1 MDLEAKYEE
10 CNSRKT
16 KTFPCNNCDETFR
29 RKKDIQKHR
38 EIHYNVGVIQ
48 CQQCDKTFD
57 QEWKIKAH
65 IKIHK
70 SYSCNQC
77 GKTFNFENLLQIH
90 NKVDHEGVK
99 LFCHYFNNNQDCPH
113 EDECVFLHEHS
124 VPCRYRDICER
135 EFCMYKHN
143 EVTNDGVEE
152 DDGNTTFVNPSQKE
166 NVHDNSLE
174 ATNNDKTE
182 LFKCDICV
190 YTAET
195 KTQVENHNLIH
206 CCICSKLFTSKNR
219 KKHIN
224 MHKNEQSIYNKLR
237 HGGAITELN

>member
-29 RKKDIQKHR
+29 RKKNLQKHR

-135 EFCMYKHN
+135 EFCMYKHG
-143 EVTNDGVEE
+143 EAIVVELKE
-152 DDGNTTFVNPSQKE
+152 DDVNKTFVNPSQIE
-166 NVHDNSLE
+166 NV
-174 ATNNDKTE
+174 
-182 LFKCDICV
+182 
-190 YTAET
+190 
-195 KTQVENHNLIH
+195 
-206 CCICSKLFTSKNR
+206 
-219 KKHIN
+219 
-224 MHKNEQSIYNKLR
+224 
-237 HGGAITELN
+237 